1 MVRGPLPDLATP
13 HPLSRFLPAIYQEPT
28 PFLAAFLVAW
38 DEILAPVLTVLDN
51 VEAYLDPDLAPDDFV
66 PWLTSW
72 VGLDPE
78 DLLPTKA
85 RAALRHGAAI
95 LGRRGTAA
103 GLAAEVALAVEGSVQ
118 VVDGGGVAWS
128 TTAGGALPGEDR
140 AAVLVRVVGDPPAEA
155 ERRRLEAL
163 VRRIA
168 PAHLPVRLEFVPP
181 RGEQPSS
188 PPPAGGGR
196 PSDEGAADAAP
207 SQGETDQ

>member
-51 VEAYLDPDLAPDDFV
+51 LEAYLDPDLAPDDFV

-85 RAALRHGAAI
+85 RAALRGGAAI

-118 VVDGGGVAWS
+118 VIDGGGVAWS

-181 RGEQPSS
+181 RGKQPSS
-188 PPPAGGGR
+188 PPEAGGR
-196 PSDEGAADAAP
+196 PSDEGSAEAAP
-207 SQGETDQ
+207 PQGENDQ

>member
-1 MVRGPLPDLATP
+1 MVRGPLTDLATP

-188 PPPAGGGR
+188 PPAAGGR

>member
-1 MVRGPLPDLATP
+1 MVRGPLTDLATP

-140 AAVLVRVVGDPPAEA
+140 AAVLVRVVGDPPGEA

-188 PPPAGGGR
+188 PPPAGGR
-196 PSDEGAADAAP
+196 PSDEGAGDAAP